1 MLRISPCGHVQL
13 ARDGAILFANSAFAQ
28 MVGLEPN
35 LLIGTAFQTLLSRG
49 GSIFYETQFAPSLI
63 LRGHLDEI
71 SFELRS
77 KAGERVPVFVS
88 AIFRRGRDLRADCI
102 LMAVFGAR
110 QRHMYEAE
118 LLRARKESEQLSDVV
133 RRSSDA
139 IMRFSREAQIETW
152 NEGAQQIFGYS
163 SENIVGRPASVLF
176 SEEEFKDLRN
186 AFGDLNRGMDVNRQG
201 TALHANG
208 ARIDVSISLTPH
220 IEAPGILVG
229 FSAIIRDIRRE
240 KQAERALLQ
249 TEKLASVGRLAS
261 SIAHE
266 INNPL
271 ESVTNLLYI
280 LRSKVTDSESQ
291 ALVATAEEELAR
303 VSQIA
308 NHTLRFHKQV
318 TNRSEIELH
327 SLVENVLGLYR
338 ARLHN
343 SGIEVMN
350 DSLGCSPLLCYENE
364 LRQVLLNIV
373 ANAFDA
379 MRAGGRLSIRCRDFT
394 DVRSGERSLRITVAD
409 TGIGM
414 DQNTVARLF
423 EPFFSTK
430 GIGGTGLG
438 LWISQDLIGR
448 NGGTIRVRSSQLS
461 HRRGTTFLMWFPI
474 VPQPFSESSPRLKSE
489 PQTSR

>member
-1 MLRISPCGHVQL
+1 MCELSEMLRISPCGHVEVAL
-13 ARDGAILFANSAFAQ
+13 DGVILFANSSFAQ
-28 MVGLEPN
+28 MVELEAN
-35 LLIGTAFQTLLSRG
+35 LLVGTSFQNLLSRG
-49 GSIFYETQFAPSLI
+49 ASIFYETQFAPTLMI
-63 LRGHLDEI
+63 RGHLDEI

-77 KAGERVPVFVS
+77 RTGERVPVFVT
-88 AIFRRGRDLRADCI
+88 AIFRKACEAYPDRI
-102 LMAVFGAR
+102 LLAIFGAR

-139 IMRFSREAQIETW
+139 IIRFSKEAGIETW
-152 NEGAQQIFGYS
+152 NQGAQQIFGYAS
-163 SENIVGRPASVLF
+163 AKIVGQPASVLF
-176 SEEEFKDLRN
+176 PVDDFEELQR
-186 AFGDLNRGMDVNRQG
+186 AFGDLNRGLDVNKQA

-208 ARIDVSISLTPH
+208 SRMDVSISLTPH
-220 IEAPGILVG
+220 IEAPGVLVG
-229 FSAIIRDIRRE
+229 FSAIIRDTRRE

-280 LRSKVTDSESQ
+280 LKSRVTDSDSQ
-291 ALVATAEEELAR
+291 ALVQTAEEELAR

-308 NHTLRFHKQV
+308 NHTLRFHKQA
-318 TNRSEIELH
+318 TNRTEVELGP
-327 SLVENVLGLYR
+327 LVENVLGLYR

-343 SGIEVMN
+343 SGIEVVTASSN
-350 DSLGCSPLLCYENE
+350 CSPLFCYENE
-364 LRQVLLNIV
+364 LRQVLLNLV

-379 MRAGGRLSIRCRDFT
+379 MRLGGRLSIRCRDFT
-394 DVRSGERSLRITVAD
+394 NVLAGEKGVSITVAD

-414 DQNTVARLF
+414 DQDTVARIF

-448 NGGTIRVRSSQLS
+448 NGGKIRVRSSQVS
-461 HRRGTTFLMWFPI
+461 HHHGTTFLMWFPV
-474 VPQPFSESSPRLKSE
+474 VPQTHS
-489 PQTSR
+489 

>member
-1 MLRISPCGHVQL
+1 MLCISPCGHVEI
-13 ARDGAILFANSAFAQ
+13 ARDGVILFANSAFAR
-28 MVGLEPN
+28 MVELEADS
-35 LLIGTAFQTLLSRG
+35 LAGTQFQKLLSRG
-49 GSIFYETQFAPSLI
+49 GTIFYETQFAPTL
-63 LRGHLDEI
+63 LMRGHLDEI
-71 SFELRS
+71 SFELCS
-77 KAGERVPVFVS
+77 QTGGRVPVFVS
-88 AIFRRGRDLRADCI
+88 AVFRKGDDGYPDRI

-139 IMRFSREAQIETW
+139 IIRFSKEARIETW
-152 NEGAQQIFGYS
+152 NRGAQQIFGYAS
-163 SENIVGRPASVLF
+163 GNIVGQPASVLF
-176 SEEEFKDLRN
+176 SEGDFKGLQE
-186 AFGDLNRGMDVNRQG
+186 AFAVLNRGLEVNQQA
-201 TALHANG
+201 TALHENG
-208 ARIDVSISLTPH
+208 SPIDVSISLTPH

-229 FSAIIRDIRRE
+229 FSAIIRDMRRE

-280 LRSKVTDSESQ
+280 LRSKVTDSDSQ
-291 ALVATAEEELAR
+291 ALVKTAEEELAR

-308 NHTLRFHKQV
+308 SHTLRFHKQA
-318 TNRSEIELH
+318 TNRTEIELH

-343 SGIEVMN
+343 SGIEVIN
-350 DSLGCSPLLCYENE
+350 DSLDCSPLLCYENE
-364 LRQVLLNIV
+364 LRQVLLNLV

-379 MRAGGRLSIRCRDFT
+379 MRSGGHLSIRCRDFT
-394 DVRSGERSLRITVAD
+394 DVRSGERSVRITVAD

-414 DQNTVARLF
+414 DQNTVVRLF

-448 NGGTIRVRSSQLS
+448 NGGKIRVRSSQMS
-461 HRRGTTFLMWFPI
+461 HRHGTTFLMWFPI
-474 VPQPFSESSPRLKSE
+474 VPQSI
-489 PQTSR
+489 